1 MKNKK
6 GQIFKLGRICWPL
19 SLEITSDTVRDRS
32 LQ

>member
-6 GQIFKLGRICWPL
+6 GQIFKLEFVGPFHSRL
-19 SLEITSDTVRDRS
+19 LDTVRDRS